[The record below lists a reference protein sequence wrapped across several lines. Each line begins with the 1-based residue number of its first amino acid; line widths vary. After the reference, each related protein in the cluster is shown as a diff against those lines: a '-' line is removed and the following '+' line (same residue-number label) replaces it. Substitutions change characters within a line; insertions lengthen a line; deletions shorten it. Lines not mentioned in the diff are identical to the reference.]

1 MDEQLTQAN
10 DELTQ
15 AQEAEAQK
23 REAEQKIEAES
34 QETARRIAALTQALG
49 DANGYIEASDMAAM
63 RERMFHR
70 LDRDSDGF
78 LSREELTPPA
88 QSNHPAPNA
97 VTWPD
102 KDGDG
107 KVSMTEFLS
116 QEPALIVRG
125 DRDGDHRLS
134 ADEFRQLIAARGK

>member
-1 MDEQLTQAN
+1 MPSRCRQVLFLCSTLLLGSTSVLAGEMGD
-10 DELTQ
+10 
-15 AQEAEAQK
+15 
-23 REAEQKIEAES
+23 
-34 QETARRIAALTQALG
+34 TAFSRLDR
-49 DANGYIEASDMAAM
+49 DADGYIEASDMAAM